1 MEHKGGGVSSRQ
13 RAESEADKI
22 LATLG
27 ADDTV
32 NIITAGQAP
41 KSCFFELSRNH
52 AEARRFV
59 SELKPGLGR
68 ANFNQAN
75 ALAARLLA
83 KAVGQPEIYYLSD
96 FQRRNWANVDF
107 TSLPPGARL
116 FFVDAAPPKPDNR
129 AIIGAS
135 INQSQVLAGDT
146 VTLEVEVGNFRDQPI
161 QEPLKVMLDARTSFE
176 KEVSVAPWSTAKVTL
191 PVPPGG
197 PGLHLCE
204 ISLAPDDLALD
215 DRFFLSIPVMEKEGI
230 LIVSDTPDPQ
240 KDAALFLKTAL
251 NPYEDLAGSLL
262 PEQIPAAGLTS
273 AKLAAVKKVFFTRA
287 GRLNDAACK
296 LVADFVFHGGG
307 VVYFLD
313 GENDATNLAALEKA
327 VATSALPLKLG
338 ARRVAKNVG
347 TGAQQII
354 KGDFR
359 SRYLRL
365 FRGANR
371 QNLALLEFYD
381 IYDAGSTGTGSI
393 LLTYA
398 DDTPAMA
405 SLNHG
410 LGTLLLLNFS
420 VSEFSSN
427 LARQRI
433 FPAWMQEIVKNIT
446 SDEPTPASS
455 LLGEPITDEVWKSE
469 LEKTPMRKPSGE
481 MLEVKAE
488 PMGERVG
495 ITFVP
500 DELGFYLMRGSR
512 LLHAYGVNPPPD
524 ESDLRPIDRALL
536 PEQLGEKGQKG
547 FFVAGTRGFRE
558 PDPRQAGLSLVRPR
572 RRPHAHP
579 RTRLSVFHPAPRGE
593 ATMSM
598 EWPKLLC
605 AERLG
610 SSKPAGAELQRS
622 PFQRDSDRII
632 FSSAFRRLQD
642 KTQVFPLAD
651 NDYVRTRLTHTL
663 EVASVARSLGHD
675 RRGGD
680 LRARRIAGHPR
691 VGLRR
696 DRVRR
701 GARARS
707 RESAVWALGR
717 GCDPRVVREIAGRAR
732 CADAAE
738 KERAGGPRAFR
749 GQCAGIPADH
759 PPANAGQ
766 SRPAA
771 HARDTRGLH
780 EVSDRGARAGK
791 GAHPRRREHEEI
803 RLLPKRARIFTEVA
817 NRCGLDPPRA
827 AP

>member
-1 MEHKGGGVSSRQ
+1 MSFLNSALLPGLVLLAGLPLLIHLLNLQFPRLFEFSSVKHIRETIAQRSRLFRWRHLLLLLLRTLFLVLLLLAFLKPLIPRFGSAADRQTGRSVLIVIDHSLSMEHKGGGVSSRQ

-22 LATLG
+22 LAALG

-32 NIITAGQAP
+32 NVITAGQVP

-52 AEARRFV
+52 ADAKRFV
-59 SELKPGLGR
+59 EELKPGLSR

-83 KAVGQPEIYYLSD
+83 KDAGRPEIYYLSD

-107 TSLPPGARL
+107 TPLPPNARF
-116 FFVDAAPPKPDNR
+116 FFVDVAPPKPDNR

-146 VTLEVEVGNFRDQPI
+146 VTLEIEVGNFRDQPM
-161 QEPLKVMLDARTSFE
+161 QEPIKVVLDARTSFE
-176 KEVSVAPWSTAKVTL
+176 KEVAVAPWSTAKVTV

-215 DRFFLSIPVMEKEGI
+215 DRFFLTIPVMEKEGI
-230 LIVSDTPDPQ
+230 LIVSDTPDPE

-262 PEQIPAAGLTS
+262 PDQVPAAGLTS
-273 AKLAAVKKVFFTRA
+273 AKLAAVKKIFFTRT

-296 LVADFVFHGGG
+296 LVADFIFHGGG

-313 GENDATNLAALEKA
+313 GENDAANLAGFEKA

-354 KGDFR
+354 KGDFK

-365 FRGANR
+365 FRGPMR

-405 SLNHG
+405 SFNHG
-410 LGTLLLLNFS
+410 LGTLLFMNFS

-446 SDEPTPASS
+446 SDEPLPGSS

-469 LEKTPMRKPSGE
+469 LEKNPMRKPSGE
-481 MLEVKAE
+481 LLEVKAE
-488 PMGERVG
+488 AMGERVG
-495 ITFVP
+495 ISFVP

-536 PEQLGEKGQKG
+536 PEQLGENGRQG
-547 FFVAGTRGFRE
+547 FFVQGHEDFANLILGKPIFHWFIL
-558 PDPRQAGLSLVRPR
+558 AAVIMLLV
-572 RRPHAHP
+572 
-579 RTRLSVFHPAPRGE
+579 
-593 ATMSM
+593 
-598 EWPKLLC
+598 
-605 AERLG
+605 
-610 SSKPAGAELQRS
+610 ELA
-622 PFQRDSDRII
+622 FQ
-632 FSSAFRRLQD
+632 FFVQ
-642 KTQVFPLAD
+642 
-651 NDYVRTRLTHTL
+651 
-663 EVASVARSLGHD
+663 
-675 RRGGD
+675 
-680 LRARRIAGHPR
+680 
-691 VGLRR
+691 
-696 DRVRR
+696 
-701 GARARS
+701 
-707 RESAVWALGR
+707 
-717 GCDPRVVREIAGRAR
+717 
-732 CADAAE
+732 
-738 KERAGGPRAFR
+738 
-749 GQCAGIPADH
+749 
-759 PPANAGQ
+759 
-766 SRPAA
+766 RPA
-771 HARDTRGLH
+771 T
-780 EVSDRGARAGK
+780 K
-791 GAHPRRREHEEI
+791 Q
-803 RLLPKRARIFTEVA
+803 T
-817 NRCGLDPPRA
+817 
-827 AP
+827 